1 MPFKSE
7 KQRKWMH
14 ANKPE
19 MAKKWE
25 KKEKKMKRVK
35 ELIKKIN
42 DLGDDFDNMSSGGK
56 RCYNEIQKQLY
67 VLIPKLADAITLYE
81 DA

>member
-1 MPFKSE
+1 MPNYIKKKCQTVTQFGFK
-7 KQRKWMH
+7 
-14 ANKPE
+14 
-19 MAKKWE
+19 
-25 KKEKKMKRVK
+25 KKEFPHDLK

-56 RCYNEIQKQLY
+56 RCYNEIQKQLHI
-67 VLIPKLADAITLYE
+67 LIPKLADAITLYE

>member
-1 MPFKSE
+1 M
-7 KQRKWMH
+7 
-14 ANKPE
+14 
-19 MAKKWE
+19 KKDL
-25 KKEKKMKRVK
+25 K

-56 RCYNEIQKQLY
+56 KCYNEIQKKLHT
-67 VLIPKLADAITLYE
+67 LMPKIAEAIDFYE

>member
-1 MPFKSE
+1 MRSDL
-7 KQRKWMH
+7 
-14 ANKPE
+14 
-19 MAKKWE
+19 
-25 KKEKKMKRVK
+25 K

-56 RCYNEIQKQLY
+56 RCYNEIKKQLNF
-67 VLIPKLADAITLYE
+67 LIPKLADAITLYE

>member
-1 MPFKSE
+1 M
-7 KQRKWMH
+7 R
-14 ANKPE
+14 NDL
-19 MAKKWE
+19 
-25 KKEKKMKRVK
+25 K

-56 RCYNEIQKQLY
+56 RCYNEIQKQLHIL
-67 VLIPKLADAITLYE
+67 VPKLADAITLYE